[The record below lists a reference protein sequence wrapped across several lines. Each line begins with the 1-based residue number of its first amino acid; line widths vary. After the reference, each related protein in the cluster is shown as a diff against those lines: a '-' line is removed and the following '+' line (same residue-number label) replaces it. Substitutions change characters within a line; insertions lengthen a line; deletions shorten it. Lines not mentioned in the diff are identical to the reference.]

1 MMIKKINAMTKL
13 LKIKCC

>member
-1 MMIKKINAMTKL
+1 MIKKINAMTKL